1 MFISNKHINIK
12 KKQKIKNFWGYKYK
26 FDRKKYI
33 KKLYSISF
41 FFKNNLCNNWVINN
55 NIKFLKKL
63 IGFLNKSRIKVYFFS
78 KNLQKLD
85 KAKFFNF
92 NNNLKFKDI
101 LFTNESINFLKGNF
115 WVNLNCV
122 KRLLSLLNYTIV
134 DLNFLKKRK
143 INFRFFFFID
153 NQNEKCICEIKSR
166 KFESLELFIN
176 LNLTFFQNIIFD

>member
-1 MFISNKHINIK
+1 
-12 KKQKIKNFWGYKYK
+12 
-26 FDRKKYI
+26 
-33 KKLYSISF
+33 
-41 FFKNNLCNNWVINN
+41 
-55 NIKFLKKL
+55 
-63 IGFLNKSRIKVYFFS
+63 
-78 KNLQKLD
+78 LD

-101 LFTNESINFLKGNF
+101 LFTNESIKFLRGNF

-153 NQNEKCICEIKSR
+153 NKNEKCICEIKSR

-176 LNLTFFQNIIFD
+176 LNLTLFQNIIFD